1 MSPFDVITF
10 FFWILSEILNKIRRK
25 ILQRFRML
33 ATLKFLLIAKS
44 MLLAYLGDKMC
55 WWRIRDVGDD
65 IGHFCHQNLLFFYVS
80 VWPNV
85 SLRSLTKMIF
95 SPGSTKDRTE
105 GIRTVR
111 PVRQFLIFFLFAVQ
125 SVRSEQSN
133 SEHLL
138 FGVRWTQILN
148 EADEK
153 FVSPKIVN
161 KINPVKNYLKS
172 ITDFLLPFTKFP

>member
-1 MSPFDVITF
+1 
-10 FFWILSEILNKIRRK
+10 
-25 ILQRFRML
+25 ML
-33 ATLKFLLIAKS
+33 P
-44 MLLAYLGDKMC
+44 AY
-55 WWRIRDVGDD
+55 VG
-65 IGHFCHQNLLFFYVS
+65 
-80 VWPNV
+80 
-85 SLRSLTKMIF
+85 
-95 SPGSTKDRTE
+95 TE